1 MAHWTDDLHLTSC
14 HAMSRNWRLLMPSP
28 ESYQI
33 DRVLFDVQHKADH
46 REQFRADPH
55 AYLRAVPLSPER
67 KAELAANDFGALYLA
82 GANPYLLR
90 AHCLVMQIPEE
101 NYLAQMRAV
110 TDSP

>member
-1 MAHWTDDLHLTSC
+1 
-14 HAMSRNWRLLMPSP
+14 MSKNWRLLMPSP
-28 ESYQI
+28 ESYLI

-46 REQFRADPH
+46 REQFQADPH

-90 AHCLVMQIPEE
+90 AHCLVMRIAEE
-101 NYLAQMRAV
+101 DYLAQMRAI